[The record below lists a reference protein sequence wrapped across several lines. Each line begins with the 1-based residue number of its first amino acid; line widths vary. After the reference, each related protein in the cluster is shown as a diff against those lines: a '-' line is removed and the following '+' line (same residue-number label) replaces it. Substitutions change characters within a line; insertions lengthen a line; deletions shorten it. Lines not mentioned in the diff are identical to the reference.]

1 MRDMKRAFYMIMV
14 LSLALT
20 TGCDGLRKLAGR
32 PTSDELESLRLEV
45 IEARESEQARLAEQQ
60 ARIDSLKRV
69 EQALADSLAVI
80 ETLRQMNGTIL
91 NPSAMGGLF
100 TTKLD
105 YRYYIIVGAFSYS
118 SNAEKL
124 LGRVNDAGY
133 SGTLISF
140 RNGYN
145 AIGVAPGND
154 LNSALASLVAVKKEP
169 FCPPDAWILVND

>member
-1 MRDMKRAFYMIMV
+1 MIIV
-14 LSLALT
+14 LSVILL

-32 PTSDELESLRLEV
+32 PTSAELESLRLEV
-45 IEARESEQARLAEQQ
+45 MEARESEQARLAEQQ
-60 ARIDSLKRV
+60 ARIDSLRRV
-69 EQALADSLAVI
+69 EQALADSLA
-80 ETLRQMNGTIL
+80 LLDSLKQMHGTIL

-105 YRYYIIVGAFSYS
+105 YRYYIIVGAFSYRN
-118 SNAEKL
+118 NAEKL
-124 LGRVNDAGY
+124 LNKVNEAGY

-145 AIGVAPGND
+145 AIGVAPSDD
-154 LNSALASLVAVKKEP
+154 LNSALSSLVAVKKES